1 MYQVV
6 KMFGDWEPW
15 WFIEGWEEDIT
26 EIAEYDTLS
35 EALLYFQEEWDRGQE
50 RWPYFQ
56 SKSSLLATFWS
67 IKEKRWCEEC
77 DEYLQQYHSLMLLKE
92 WQEIPKEESIE
103 RFEVFNKIAELP
115 SACSLNL

>member
-50 RWPYFQ
+50 KF
-56 SKSSLLATFWS
+56 KVSLV
-67 IKEKRWCEEC
+67 C
-77 DEYLQQYHSLMLLKE
+77 
-92 WQEIPKEESIE
+92 WQ
-103 RFEVFNKIAELP
+103 RFGV
-115 SACSLNL
+115 

>member
-35 EALLYFQEEWDRGQE
+35 EALLYFQEEWDRGPRRTHE
-50 RWPYFQ
+50 NFLFI
-56 SKSSLLATFWS
+56 LLCPDINF
-67 IKEKRWCEEC
+67 EK
-77 DEYLQQYHSLMLLKE
+77 
-92 WQEIPKEESIE
+92 IP
-103 RFEVFNKIAELP
+103 F
-115 SACSLNL
+115 

>member
-35 EALLYFQEEWDRGQE
+35 EALLYFQEEWDRG
-50 RWPYFQ
+50 
-56 SKSSLLATFWS
+56 
-67 IKEKRWCEEC
+67 C

>member
-50 RWPYFQ
+50 KW
-56 SKSSLLATFWS
+56 
-67 IKEKRWCEEC
+67 
-77 DEYLQQYHSLMLLKE
+77 
-92 WQEIPKEESIE
+92 
-103 RFEVFNKIAELP
+103 
-115 SACSLNL
+115 

>member
-35 EALLYFQEEWDRGQE
+35 EALLYFQEEWIGDR
-50 RWPYFQ
+50 
-56 SKSSLLATFWS
+56 KSGLIFKVSLV
-67 IKEKRWCEEC
+67 C
-77 DEYLQQYHSLMLLKE
+77 
-92 WQEIPKEESIE
+92 WQ
-103 RFEVFNKIAELP
+103 RFGV
-115 SACSLNL
+115 

>member
-50 RWPYFQ
+50 KWPYFQ

-77 DEYLQQYHSLMLLKE
+77 DKYLQQYHSLMLLKE

>member
-35 EALLYFQEEWDRGQE
+35 EALLYFQEECKRSGIGDR
-50 RWPYFQ
+50 
-56 SKSSLLATFWS
+56 KSGLIFKVSLV
-67 IKEKRWCEEC
+67 C
-77 DEYLQQYHSLMLLKE
+77 
-92 WQEIPKEESIE
+92 WQ
-103 RFEVFNKIAELP
+103 RFGV
-115 SACSLNL
+115 